1 MDEFSR
7 QIWKE
12 LLPEERDLFSPAA
25 KSKESSTRTLDH
37 YSSPVLLERAA
48 YLRKLAKLGDGSA
61 SDPLKEY
68 PQHSIMLSVRI
79 RSGIAELHEDFADLF
94 FVLEGR
100 ATLVTGGTVADPE
113 TAAPGEIRGST
124 VMGGNRQ
131 ELRPGDVAHVAAGTP
146 HHMLLAGDK
155 TLTCLVVKIQQNQ
168 RD

>member
-113 TAAPGEIRGST
+113 TVAPGEIRGSS

-131 ELRPGDVAHVAAGTP
+131 ELRPGDVAHVASGTP
-146 HHMLLAGDK
+146 HQMLLAGDNA
-155 TLTCLVVKIQQNQ
+155 LTCMVVKILEN
-168 RD
+168 